1 MLDTL
6 TVFKTELIMRLKSL
20 LLFSI
25 LLAFLAFPAF
35 AANQTEALLDQVI
48 DGAHRDPKNKAR
60 DIYRHPKETLLF
72 FGLKPNMI
80 VVEIWPGGG
89 WYTEILA
96 PVLRDKG
103 RLYAASFAVN
113 AKNTPEFRVEIERDY
128 LKKLSQHPEIY
139 NRIIRTQLQAPE
151 YVNIGPHGKADM
163 VLTFRNVHNWAKD
176 GNAEA
181 TFKAFYDVLKP
192 GGILGVIDHRAKPG
206 TPLQDMIRSGYL
218 TEELVIGLAKG
229 AGFKLA
235 AKSEINANPK
245 DTKDHPK
252 GVWTLPPML
261 RLGDQ
266 DREKYL
272 AIGESDRMTLKFV
285 KPK

>member
-1 MLDTL
+1 MKRLITVLSL
-6 TVFKTELIMRLKSL
+6 TAFLPSLFAPALAASETEL
-20 LLFSI
+20 
-25 LLAFLAFPAF
+25 
-35 AANQTEALLDQVI
+35 LLDRAI
-48 DGAHRDPKNKAR
+48 AGNHREAKNKPR
-60 DIYRHPKETLLF
+60 DVYRHPKETLLF
-72 FGLKPNMI
+72 FGLEANMT

-103 RLYAASFAVN
+103 KLYSASLALQS
-113 AKNTPEFRVEIERDY
+113 KSTPDIRREIGRDY
-128 LKKLSQHPEIY
+128 LNKLAQHPEIY
-139 NRIIRTQLQAPE
+139 DRITLTELQAPE
-151 YVNIGPHGKADM
+151 YTAIAPSGAADL

-176 GNAEA
+176 GNADA
-181 TFKAFYDVLKP
+181 TFKAFYDALKP
-192 GGILGVIDHRAKPG
+192 GGILGVTDHRAKPG
-206 TPLQDMIRSGYL
+206 TSLQDMIRSGYV
-218 TEELVIGLAKG
+218 TEDFVIELAQR
-229 AGFKLA
+229 AGFRLVA
-235 AKSEINANPK
+235 RSEINANPK

-252 GVWTLPPML
+252 GVWTLPPTL

>member
-1 MLDTL
+1 
-6 TVFKTELIMRLKSL
+6 MRIKSVI
-20 LLFSI
+20 LFSF
-25 LLAFLAFPAF
+25 LCAFLSFSVL
-35 AANQTEALLDQVI
+35 AANPTEALLDQALN
-48 DGAHRDPKNKAR
+48 GAHRDPKNKAR

-72 FGLKPNMI
+72 FGLKPNMT

-103 RLYAASFAVN
+103 KLYAASFAVD
-113 AKNTPEFRVEIERDY
+113 AKNAPNFRIEIDRDY
-128 LKKLSQHPEIY
+128 LKKLAQHPEIY
-139 NRIIRTQLQAPE
+139 GHIIHTQLQAPE
-151 YVNIGPHGKADM
+151 YVDIGPRGRADM

-176 GNAEA
+176 GNAQA
-181 TFKAFYDVLKP
+181 TFKALYDVLKP
-192 GGILGVIDHRAKPG
+192 GGILGVIDHRANPG

-218 TEELVIGLAKG
+218 TEKLVIGLAEG

-235 AKSEINANPK
+235 TKSDINANPK
-245 DTKDHPK
+245 DTKAHPK
-252 GVWTLPPML
+252 GLWTIPPIL

-285 KPK
+285 KPE

>member
-1 MLDTL
+1 M
-6 TVFKTELIMRLKSL
+6 KRLKTAL
-20 LLFSI
+20 LLT
-25 LLAFLAFPAF
+25 AFLPCFFSPAF
-35 AANQTEALLDQVI
+35 AASETELLLDQAI
-48 DGAHRDPKNKAR
+48 AGNHREAKNMER
-60 DIYRHPKETLLF
+60 DVYRHPRETLLF
-72 FGLKPNMI
+72 FGLEANMT

-96 PVLRDKG
+96 PVLRDQG

-113 AKNTPEFRVEIERDY
+113 AKNTPGFRVEIERDY

-139 NRIIRTQLQAPE
+139 GRIIHTQLQAPE

-163 VLTFRNVHNWAKD
+163 VLTFRNVHNWVKD

-206 TPLQDMIRSGYL
+206 TPLQDMIRSGYV
-218 TEELVIGLAKG
+218 TEELVIGLAEG

-252 GVWTLPPML
+252 GV
-261 RLGDQ
+261 
-266 DREKYL
+266 
-272 AIGESDRMTLKFV
+272 
-285 KPK
+285 

>member
-1 MLDTL
+1 MKRLI
-6 TVFKTELIMRLKSL
+6 TVL
-20 LLFSI
+20 LLTTFLPSLFS
-25 LLAFLAFPAF
+25 PAF
-35 AANQTEALLDQVI
+35 AASETELLLDRAI
-48 DGAHRDPKNKAR
+48 TGNHREAKNTAR
-60 DIYRHPKETLLF
+60 DVYRHPKETLLF
-72 FGLKPNMI
+72 FGLEANMT

-103 RLYAASFAVN
+103 KLYAASFAVQS
-113 AKNTPEFRVEIERDY
+113 KTSPDLRREIGRDY
-128 LKKLSQHPEIY
+128 LKKLALHPEIY
-139 NRIIRTQLQAPE
+139 GRITLTELQTPE
-151 YVNIGPHGKADM
+151 YTAIAPRGSADL

-176 GNAEA
+176 GSADA

-192 GGILGVIDHRAKPG
+192 GGILGVTDHRAKPG
-206 TPLQDMIRSGYL
+206 TPFEDMIRSGYV
-218 TEELVIGLAKG
+218 TEDYVIELAKR
-229 AGFKLA
+229 AGFQLV

-272 AIGESDRMTLKFV
+272 AICESDRMTLKFV
-285 KPK
+285 EPK

>member
-1 MLDTL
+1 M
-6 TVFKTELIMRLKSL
+6 KRLKTAL
-20 LLFSI
+20 LLST
-25 LLAFLAFPAF
+25 LLACFISLAF
-35 AANQTEALLDQVI
+35 AATETELLLEQAI
-48 DGAHRDPKNKAR
+48 AGHHREAKNVAR
-60 DIYRHPKETLLF
+60 DVYRHPKETLLF
-72 FGLKPNMI
+72 FGLKPGMT

-96 PVLRDKG
+96 PVLHDKG
-103 RLYAASFAVN
+103 KLYEASFAVQLK
-113 AKNTPEFRVEIERDY
+113 AAPDLRREIERDFR
-128 LKKLSQHPEIY
+128 KKLAQHPEIY
-139 NRIIRTQLQAPE
+139 DRIILTELQAPE
-151 YVNIGPHGKADM
+151 HTAIAPRGSADM

-176 GNAEA
+176 GNSDA
-181 TFKAFYDVLKP
+181 TFKAFYDALKP
-192 GGILGVIDHRAKPG
+192 GGILGVTDHRAKPG

-218 TEELVIGLAKG
+218 TEDYVIELATR
-229 AGFKLA
+229 AGFQLV

-252 GVWTLPPML
+252 GVWTLPPTM

-272 AIGESDRMTLKFV
+272 AIGESDRMTLKFI